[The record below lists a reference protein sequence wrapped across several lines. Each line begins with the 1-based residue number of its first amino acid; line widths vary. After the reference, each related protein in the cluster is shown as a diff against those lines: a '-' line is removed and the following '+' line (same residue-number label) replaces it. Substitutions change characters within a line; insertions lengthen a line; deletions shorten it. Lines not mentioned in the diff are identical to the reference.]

1 MQPNLIKLFNKLAVS
16 YFITAGFN
24 LLDRVSRSDQ
34 DKTLHLLL
42 K

>member
-34 DKTLHLLL
+34 DRKLYLRL